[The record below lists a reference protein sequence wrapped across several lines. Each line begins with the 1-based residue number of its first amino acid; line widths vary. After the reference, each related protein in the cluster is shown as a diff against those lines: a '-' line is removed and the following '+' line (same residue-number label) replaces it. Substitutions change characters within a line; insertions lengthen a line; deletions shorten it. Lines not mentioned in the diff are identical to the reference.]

1 MDLHLSSTFRRRW
14 SGAAGLAAIAAVHID
29 IAPQHLREAPYA
41 GVLFSLLAAAA
52 LVSAF
57 VLLITDHPLAW
68 AGAATLC
75 LGAVGAYL
83 VSRSIGLPSLGDDI
97 GDWLNPLGIV
107 AVLCETAVVALAAPV
122 LGAARAYRTVTATER
137 LYTVVPA
144 SPIDPAG

>member
-1 MDLHLSSTFRRRW
+1 MDHPASTLRRRW
-14 SGAAGLAAIAAVHID
+14 PAAVCLVAIAAVHLEISP
-29 IAPQHLREAPYA
+29 AHLREAPYA
-41 GVLFSLLAAAA
+41 GVLFILLAAAA
-52 LVSAF
+52 LASAF
-57 VLLITDHPLAW
+57 VLLITNHPLAW

-75 LGAVGAYL
+75 LGALGAYL
-83 VSRSIGLPSLGDDI
+83 VARSIGLPSLGDDI

-107 AVLCETAVVALAAPV
+107 AVLCETAVVVLAAPV